1 MKNNK
6 ILLDKIDAYLKGKMS
21 TQEIKSFESV
31 IATDDK
37 LAEMVEMQ
45 RFEMDAM
52 EELVAEDLKSKIQ
65 NWKINPPVFEPE
77 EKKIAKPKWGWAFAA
92 LVILL
97 MVAGLFYVYN
107 NHQTPASSENP
118 DPAKTQT
125 EPTSNPSSNKVESK
139 PKTIEK
145 KETPPVNYA
154 EKETPID
161 EKKAKENPTGID
173 ENPYELLA
181 MNTYEATDS
190 KFSNLSQL
198 RSGTEGSTE
207 SVLSLGIAAFKDKK
221 NIEVAIA
228 EFQKIDKAQYPDE
241 YQIAQRYLA
250 HAYFQ
255 KEAYQKAIPL
265 FQSMANQSE
274 STATTRDEAEWFLT
288 LSLLSEYPD
297 HQRQVDA
304 LIEKMID
311 PDNYHHHAQDA
322 AELKIKLSEIK

>member
-118 DPAKTQT
+118 DP
-125 EPTSNPSSNKVESK
+125 
-139 PKTIEK
+139 
-145 KETPPVNYA
+145 
-154 EKETPID
+154 PID